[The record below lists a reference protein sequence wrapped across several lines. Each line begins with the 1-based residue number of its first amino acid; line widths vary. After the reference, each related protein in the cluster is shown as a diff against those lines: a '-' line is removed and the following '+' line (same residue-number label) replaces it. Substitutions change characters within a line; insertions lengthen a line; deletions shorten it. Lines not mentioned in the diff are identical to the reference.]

1 MMKYV
6 LAIAC
11 SVAALSA
18 QGQSPAQIREAATKA
33 VTLIQKS
40 QQNWYH
46 KASCFSCHQQVF
58 PALAFRAAREHGIPV
73 DEAAAQA
80 DAASAFGFY
89 ANLERA
95 VEYTHI
101 IDPAMSDGYG
111 LLAAHA
117 VGVRPSLVTAVYARL
132 IAARQEPDGHWETM
146 DDRPP
151 ASYSPFTATAIALG
165 AIQLYAYPGQKPEIQ
180 VRVQH
185 ARSWLLSHQPHATE
199 ERVFQLMGAMWAG
212 ADPAA
217 LRKIAMELKATQQA
231 DGGWSSLEGRSSE
244 AYSTGQALVALHEAG
259 GVKLQD
265 PAWQRGIDYL
275 LRTQAPD
282 GSWHV
287 VSRLHPPAPVSPPY
301 FETGHP
307 YGHDQFVST
316 MGESLAVMALAD
328 ALGPAKL
335 CPVVLKVAEPHDI
348 EPWAETL
355 LFGTAADVKKLLDGG
370 FDANSATKSGMTAL
384 MLAAPNVEKMKLL
397 IEHGANADAR
407 ANDRYSALLVAAQ
420 YPGSGAAMNL
430 LLDHGARVRLP
441 KGQGAA
447 LFNATPIFLSAYSGN
462 TEIIPRL
469 RREGD
474 RLDDRM
480 SLVGFFSVTPML
492 AVAGT
497 YRTASVRALLDA
509 GAKVDEVDDDG
520 MTSLDWAAIANQP
533 DTARLLIERGA
544 DVNHLDKH
552 GMRPLLYAA
561 SIDFGDSAMIDLL
574 LRSGAHPGA
583 CTREGLTALDLARKY
598 NHTHLLPSLEQ
609 MTLQDPGLFPQADPH
624 PWPPKCR

>member
-1 MMKYV
+1 MKLV
-6 LAIAC
+6 LVIAC

-33 VTLIQKS
+33 VALIQKS

-58 PALAFRAAREHGIPV
+58 PALAFRAARQHSIPV
-73 DEAAAQA
+73 NEAAAHA
-80 DAASAFGFY
+80 DAAAAFGFY

-132 IAARQEPDGHWETM
+132 IAARQEADGHWETM

-151 ASYSPFTATAIALG
+151 ASYSSFTATAIALH
-165 AIQLYAYPGQKPEIQ
+165 AVQLYAHPSQKTEIQ
-180 VRVQH
+180 ARVEH
-185 ARSWLLSHQPHATE
+185 ARTWLLSHQPHATE
-199 ERVFQLMGAMWAG
+199 ERVFQLMGAKWAG
-212 ADPAA
+212 ADPVT
-217 LRKIAMELKATQQA
+217 LRKIATELTATQQA

-259 GVKLQD
+259 GVKVQD

-328 ALGPAKL
+328 ALGPAQP
-335 CPVVLKVAEPHDI
+335 CPVVLKEAEPHDI
-348 EPWAETL
+348 EPWVETL
-355 LFGTAADVKKLLDGG
+355 LFGTPADVKKLLDGG
-370 FDANSATKSGMTAL
+370 FDANSATKSGVTAL

-397 IEHGANADAR
+397 MDHGANADAR
-407 ANDRYSALLVAAQ
+407 ANNRYSALLVAAQ
-420 YPGSGAAMNL
+420 YPGSSAAMNL
-430 LLDHGARVRLP
+430 LLDHGAHVRLP

-447 LFNATPIFLSAYSGN
+447 LFNAYPIFLAAYSGN
-462 TEIIPRL
+462 TEIIGRL

-480 SLVGFFSVTPML
+480 SLVGMLPLSPLL

-544 DVNHLDKH
+544 DVNHVDKH
-552 GMRPLLYAA
+552 GMTPLLYAA
-561 SIDFGDSAMIDLL
+561 SIDFGDSVMIDLL

-583 CTREGLTALDLARKY
+583 RTKEGLTALDLVRKY
-598 NHTHLLPSLEQ
+598 KHTHLLSSLELNAAAVARSERSARQ
-609 MTLQDPGLFPQADPH
+609 
-624 PWPPKCR
+624 